1 MAYLDENCGSTLS
14 GSEYYWVPDDCVDI
28 TTKSTDYTY
37 DRIIFIDSTFNDFTG
52 IQECIGMIFGLERME
67 MTTHAPKVRGLLKI
81 LDNKTIYSLLKRS
94 ILNWQVVYIARTVKV
109 HCGLS

>member
-1 MAYLDENCGSTLS
+1 
-14 GSEYYWVPDDCVDI
+14 
-28 TTKSTDYTY
+28 
-37 DRIIFIDSTFNDFTG
+37 
-52 IQECIGMIFGLERME
+52 MIFGLERME
-67 MTTHAPKVRGLLKI
+67 MMTHAPKVRGLLKI